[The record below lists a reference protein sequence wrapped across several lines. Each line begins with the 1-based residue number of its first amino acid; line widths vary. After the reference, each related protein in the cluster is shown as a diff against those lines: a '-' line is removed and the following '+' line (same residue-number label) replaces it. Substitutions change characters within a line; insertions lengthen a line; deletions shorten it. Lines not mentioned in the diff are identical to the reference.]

1 MEVNLLAIFIA
12 NGMGLALTL
21 GILFENSFHLLKK
34 EDALTLYILDIT
46 IIVCCIIDPIVFV
59 FDGQQGK
66 FAGAI
71 IYLGNFLLYLSN
83 LIFGPAFL
91 LLIEN
96 ICRGKHSKL
105 LIKMMAAA
113 DLFGLAVLLVNFFQ
127 PIVFYVDDVNKYHR
141 LPAFLLYTGLG
152 AFYISVAAA
161 IYIFARFNGGIFKV
175 FPVIEFVSPVFFGLF
190 VQTYFYGVSSIW
202 PSAAVGLTLMVM
214 YIQNRNIQ
222 IDNLTGLFNRHY
234 LNSLD
239 LGRKTFALMMFDLN
253 NFKNINDTYG
263 HSEGD
268 IALIQASGIINRTVA
283 TRGIVVRYGG
293 DEFIVLLNT
302 TEESVGQEYIEKIQ
316 QNLSDYNAVS
326 GKPYQ
331 LSTSIGWGIFNL
343 EMNSM
348 DEIIKIIDE
357 RMYDSKREYY
367 KTHDR
372 RKLH

>member
-12 NGMGLALTL
+12 NGMGLALAL

-34 EDALTLYILDIT
+34 EDVINLYILDIT
-46 IIVCCIIDPIVFV
+46 IIVCCIIDPIVFI
-59 FDGQQGK
+59 FDGRTEI

-71 IYLGNFLLYLSN
+71 IYIGNIFLYISN

-105 LIKMMAAA
+105 LIQMMVFV
-113 DLFGLAVLLVNFFQ
+113 DIFGLVVLLINFFH
-127 PIVFYVDDVNKYHR
+127 PIVFYVDELNRYHR
-141 LPAFLLYTGLG
+141 SPAFFLYTLIG
-152 AFYISVAAA
+152 AFFLTATAA
-161 IYIFARFNGGIFKV
+161 IYIFARFTGGIFKV
-175 FPVIEFVSPVFFGLF
+175 FPVIEFVSPVFIGLF
-190 VQTYFYGVSSIW
+190 VQTFFYGVSSIW
-202 PSAAVGLTLMVM
+202 PSAAVGFTLMVM

-234 LNSLD
+234 LHSLN
-239 LGRKTFALMMFDLN
+239 LGQKTFALMMFDLN

-268 IALIQASGIINRTVA
+268 VALIEASGIINRTVA

-302 TEESVGQEYIEKIQ
+302 ADEAVGREYIDKIQ
-316 QNLSDYNAVS
+316 HNLSDYNLVS

-331 LSTSIGWGIFNL
+331 LSISIGWGIFNL
-343 EMNSM
+343 ESNSM
-348 DEIIKIIDE
+348 NEIIKIVDE
-357 RMYDSKREYY
+357 RMYEAKREYY

-372 RKLH
+372 RKR

>member
-12 NGMGLALTL
+12 NGMGLMLTF
-21 GILFENSFHLLKK
+21 GILLENSFHLLKK
-34 EDALTLYILDIT
+34 QDAIILYILDIT
-46 IIVCCIIDPIVFV
+46 TIVCCIIDPIVFV
-59 FDGQQGK
+59 FDGHPGK
-66 FAGAI
+66 VAWTVV
-71 IYLGNFLLYLSN
+71 YVGNFLLYLSN

-96 ICRGKHSKL
+96 ICRGKNSKT
-105 LIKMMAAA
+105 LIRMMAVA
-113 DLFGLAVLLVNFFQ
+113 DIVGLAVLFINLFK
-127 PIVFYVDDVNKYHR
+127 PILFYLDESNRYHR
-141 LPAFLLYTGLG
+141 LSAYFLHTAIGTFFI
-152 AFYISVAAA
+152 AVAVV
-161 IYIFARFNGGIFKV
+161 IYIYSRFNGGIFKV
-175 FPVIEFVSPVFFGLF
+175 FPVISFVSPVFFGLY
-190 VQTYFYGVSSIW
+190 VQTHFYGVSSIW
-202 PSAAVGLTLMVM
+202 PSAAIGLTLMVM

-234 LNSLD
+234 LKD
-239 LGRKTFALMMFDLN
+239 LKLGQKSFALMMFDLN

-268 IALIQASGIINRTVA
+268 VALIEASGIINRTVG

-302 TEESVGQEYIEKIQ
+302 GDEAVGQEYIDKIQ
-316 QNLSDYNAVS
+316 HNLSDYNLVS

-343 EMNSM
+343 ESYSM
-348 DEIIKIIDE
+348 DEIIKIVDE
-357 RMYDSKREYY
+357 RMYEAKHEYY

-372 RKLH
+372 RKR

>member
-12 NGMGLALTL
+12 NGMGLMLTF
-21 GILFENSFHLLKK
+21 GILLENSFHLLKK
-34 EDALTLYILDIT
+34 QDAIILYILDIT
-46 IIVCCIIDPIVFV
+46 TIVCCIIDPIVFA
-59 FDGQQGK
+59 FDGHPGK
-66 FAGAI
+66 LAWTVV
-71 IYLGNFLLYLSN
+71 YVGNFLLYLSN

-96 ICRGKHSKL
+96 ICRGKNSKT
-105 LIKMMAAA
+105 LIRMMAVA
-113 DLFGLAVLLVNFFQ
+113 DIVGLAVLFINLFK
-127 PIVFYVDDVNKYHR
+127 PILFYLDESNRYHR
-141 LPAFLLYTGLG
+141 LSAYFLHTAIGTFFI
-152 AFYISVAAA
+152 AVAVV
-161 IYIFARFNGGIFKV
+161 IYIYSRFNGGVFKV
-175 FPVIEFVSPVFFGLF
+175 FPVISFVSPVFFGLY

-202 PSAAVGLTLMVM
+202 PSAAIGLTLMVM

-234 LNSLD
+234 LKD
-239 LGRKTFALMMFDLN
+239 LKLGQKSFALMMFDLN

-268 IALIQASGIINRTVA
+268 VALIEASGIINRTVG

-302 TEESVGQEYIEKIQ
+302 GDEAVGQEYIDKIQ
-316 QNLSDYNAVS
+316 HNLSDYNLVS

-343 EMNSM
+343 ESNSM
-348 DEIIKIIDE
+348 DEIIKIVDE
-357 RMYDSKREYY
+357 RMYEAKNEYY

-372 RKLH
+372 RKR